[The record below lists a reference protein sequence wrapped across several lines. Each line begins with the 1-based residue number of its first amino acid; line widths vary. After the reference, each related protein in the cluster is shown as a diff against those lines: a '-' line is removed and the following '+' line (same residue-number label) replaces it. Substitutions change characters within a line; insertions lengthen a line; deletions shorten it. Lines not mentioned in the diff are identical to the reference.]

1 MNNKRKIILC
11 VIGFAAVV
19 VLGVA
24 VGMTQ
29 SFDQSSQ
36 ERSFFYQFIIAGGP
50 IVWCVL
56 IPMSLAGTYLIVF
69 YGMMIKRTRLLPD
82 FMAKKIVTII
92 NRAGLAH
99 AVQCLED
106 NEDLLSV
113 AFVDSVKQRS
123 VDKFRL
129 RGAFIESLQDQAQA
143 MLRKIEWLNLIGNVA
158 PMVGLL
164 GTVFGMIKLFNAIVV
179 SGGQPQPAL
188 LAGGISIALV
198 TTFWGLFTAIPAIAI
213 YNIFQNKIEEITG
226 QAAASVDVI
235 MAHVTAIS
243 KTPTVKTKST
253 KTKLKKGLDI
263 VSTSK
268 KSKAKSESITEQI

>member
-1 MNNKRKIILC
+1 M
-11 VIGFAAVV
+11 VA
-19 VLGVA
+19 LGIA
-24 VGMTQ
+24 VGMTK

-56 IPMSLAGTYLIVF
+56 MPMSLAGTYLIVF

-82 FMAKKIVTII
+82 LMAKKIVTII
-92 NRAGLAH
+92 NRAGLAT
-99 AVQCLED
+99 AVKCLEN

-113 AFVDSVKQRS
+113 AFVESVKQRS
-123 VDKFRL
+123 IDKFRL
-129 RGAFIESLQDQAQA
+129 RGAFIESLQEQAQT

-213 YNIFQNKIEEITG
+213 YNIFQNKIEEVVG
-226 QAAASVDVI
+226 QAASSVDVI
-235 MAHVTAIS
+235 MAHVTASI
-243 KTPTVKTKST
+243 KTQPVKTKSR
-253 KTKLKKGLDI
+253 KKMSKAGLDI
-263 VSTSK
+263 VSTRK
-268 KSKAKSESITEQI
+268 KSKANSESMTEQI